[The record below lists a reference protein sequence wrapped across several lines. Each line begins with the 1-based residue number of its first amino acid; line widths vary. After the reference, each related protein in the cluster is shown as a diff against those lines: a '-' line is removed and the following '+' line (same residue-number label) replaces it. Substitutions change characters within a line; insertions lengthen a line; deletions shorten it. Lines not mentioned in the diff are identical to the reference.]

1 MFSLILGVEALGLRW
16 TCYNPRG
23 PSLVLQ
29 DPAIDKLEEAAI
41 DGGCAECACR
51 VEKEI
56 EYDDDVGVRVGGVI
70 GFALTYQCHCDH
82 QFLLN

>member
-1 MFSLILGVEALGLRW
+1 
-16 TCYNPRG
+16 
-23 PSLVLQ
+23 VLQ